1 MDHLEKAVNRLKN
14 GKQEAFDVIYE
25 KTNRYVYFTCLG
37 FVKNEQDAADL
48 SQEVYLT
55 VIKQIQSLEDS
66 AKFIPWLNRITVNK
80 CKNFLAKNTP
90 VLMESDEMQEDI
102 PETKE
107 NFLPEEYVVNKAKR
121 ELVLEIM
128 RDTLSDVLY
137 QTVLLYY
144 FNEMSVPEIAEVMEC
159 PTGTVTYR
167 LSAARAKI
175 KEGVLSHEKKHG
187 EKLYSFV
194 AVPFLTQL
202 FTAEASEIAVPELL
216 GEILS
221 ACSVNTAAAVAA
233 EKGAKAMLKTVFKTV
248 KAKVIA
254 SVVSVAVVGGGV
266 TTAVVVTKNHQESA
280 IVREETE
287 HKAPEPEKKPEAE
300 GKPEAE
306 VKPESE
312 GKPEEES
319 KQEAEREIITDPEVL
334 ATMIEEGTIAYLEA
348 LRTGDFDTM
357 LLYTDPSTEYY
368 HKLAALRGNEE
379 AAEMFRMVY
388 KDVCYND
395 TRGLVRTLLLN
406 ALERESEEM
415 FVSMDV
421 GLPDMVY
428 FAYLLPVCLHNP
440 GDRIDVYRPAT
451 GAEAL
456 ELIGRVLEEIPLEDG
471 TIIVTRPNRYG
482 EFYIK
487 PNDVNIGFFDSEMSV
502 EECSEDFVQE
512 YVKAMYEVVG
522 NTVYRSDTGKYYF
535 NHEEYT
541 RFTKLIEQKDMEGIF
556 VLYTEVTGKDLRED
570 EYVLQVYGDCRK
582 LTPEQQR
589 FVEEYMAQVEVLHC
603 DITGVDDNIRK
614 SHLIMKGPSL
624 EMDAG
629 SYAWKTEHN
638 VSEDVFFGLWNR
650 EYNYKDATQLYF
662 YAVRYALQYK

>member
-1 MDHLEKAVNRLKN
+1 MEQLEKEVNRLKN
-14 GKQEAFDVIYE
+14 GETEAFNVIYE

-66 AKFIPWLNRITVNK
+66 AKLIPWLNRITVNK

-107 NFLPEEYVVNKAKR
+107 DFLPEEYVVNKAKR
-121 ELVLEIM
+121 EMVMKIM

-187 EKLYSFV
+187 EKLYSFA

-216 GEILS
+216 GGILS
-221 ACSVNTAAAVAA
+221 ACSVNTTAVAAA
-233 EKGAKAMLKTVFKTV
+233 EKGAKAMLKAVFKTV

-266 TTAVVVTKNHQESA
+266 TTAVVVTNNHQESA

-287 HKAPEPEKKPEAE
+287 HKAPEAEQKPEAE
-300 GKPEAE
+300 GKPESEAE
-306 VKPESE
+306 IKPETE
-312 GKPEEES
+312 PEEES
-319 KQEAEREIITDPEVL
+319 KPEAEREIITDPEVL
-334 ATMIEEGTIAYLEA
+334 AKMIEEGTIAYLEA

-368 HKLAALRGNEE
+368 QKLAALRGNEE

-388 KDVCYND
+388 KDTCYND
-395 TRGLVRTLLLN
+395 TRGLLRTLLLSS
-406 ALERESEEM
+406 LERESEEL
-415 FVSMDV
+415 FVSMEI

-428 FAYLLPVCLHNP
+428 FAYMLPPCLHES
-440 GDRIDVYRPAT
+440 GERITVYRPES
-451 GAEAL
+451 GEEAL
-456 ELIGRVLEEIPLEDG
+456 ELIGRVLEEIPLVDA
-471 TIIVTRPNRYG
+471 TVRVTRPNRYG
-482 EFYIK
+482 EFYVI
-487 PNDVNIGFFDSEMSV
+487 PNDVTIGFFDSEMSV

-512 YVKAMYEVVG
+512 YVKSMYEVLG
-522 NTVYRSDTGKYYF
+522 NVEYKSATGRYYL

-541 RFTKLIEQKDMEGIF
+541 SFTALIEQKDMEGIF
-556 VLYTEVTGKDLRED
+556 ALYTEVTGKDLRED
-570 EYVLQVYGDCRK
+570 EYILQVFGDCRK
-582 LTPEQQR
+582 LTAEQQR
-589 FVEEYMAQVEVLHC
+589 FVEEYMAQVEVFHC
-603 DITGVDDNIRK
+603 DITGVEDNIRK
-614 SHLIMKGPSL
+614 SHLVMIGPSL
-624 EMDAG
+624 EMDERCYVWE
-629 SYAWKTEHN
+629 SEHN
-638 VSEDVFFGLWNR
+638 ITEGTFFGLWNR
-650 EYNYKDATQLYF
+650 EINYKDATQLYF